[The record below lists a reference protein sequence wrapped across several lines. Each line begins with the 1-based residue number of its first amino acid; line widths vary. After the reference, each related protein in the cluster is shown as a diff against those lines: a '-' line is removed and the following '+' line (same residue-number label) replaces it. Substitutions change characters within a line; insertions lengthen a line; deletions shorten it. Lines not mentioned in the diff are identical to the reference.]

1 MKTDKQILDWLEANV
16 VYMEHGDKKDLSKY
30 WPQTDTD
37 ICPDEDCVDLTL
49 REYVER
55 MMG

>member
-1 MKTDKQILDWLEANV
+1 MKTDSEILDWLEANV
-16 VYMEHGDKKDLSKY
+16 VYMEHGDKADMSKY
-30 WPQTDTD
+30 WPQSHTD
-37 ICPDEDCVDLTL
+37 PEPEEGCVDLSL

>member
-37 ICPDEDCVDLTL
+37 ICPD
-49 REYVER
+49 
-55 MMG
+55 